1 MAEKINWN
9 FVAQVLKGP
18 SISGAD
24 SLEVDAYEKF
34 DFTIAKDGTN
44 TVALQDASKISL
56 LIISSATYPKISL
69 QHPQPKII
77 YKGGTGTTA
86 KKLPG
91 EPDSGYVL
99 DAPHIFIGQI
109 AKDFF
114 KDSTDITFTNSTGA
128 EVEIQILIGRTI
140 A

>member
-34 DFTIAKDGTN
+34 DFTIAKEGNN

-56 LIISSATYPKISL
+56 LIIISATPD
-69 QHPQPKII
+69 PEII
-77 YKGGTGTTA
+77 YKGGTGVTP

-99 DAPHIFIGQI
+99 EAPHIFIGQI

-114 KDSTDITFTNSTGA
+114 RESTDITFTNGTDA

>member
-18 SISGAD
+18 SISGAGD
-24 SLEVDAYEKF
+24 LDVDAYEKF
-34 DFTIAKDGTN
+34 DFTIAKAGTN

-56 LIISSATYPKISL
+56 LIISSATPGPKIT
-69 QHPQPKII
+69 
-77 YKGGTGTTA
+77 YKGGTIAVPT
-86 KKLPG
+86 KLPG
-91 EPDSGYVL
+91 EPASGYVL
-99 DAPHIFIGQI
+99 DGPHICIGQI

-114 KDSTDITFTNSTGA
+114 KGITDLTFINGAGA

-140 A
+140 V